1 MFKLR
6 KSLSSA
12 PSVRFGDAVRGP
24 QGVTPIEAGDV
35 CAPSMTESLGSYTQL
50 KAPNSMW
57 VGNY

>member
-6 KSLSSA
+6 KNLSSA
-12 PSVRFGDAVRGP
+12 PAVHFGDAARGP

-50 KAPNSMW
+50 KAPN
-57 VGNY
+57 

>member
-6 KSLSSA
+6 KNLSSA
-12 PSVRFGDAVRGP
+12 PVQFGDAERGP

-50 KAPNSMW
+50 KAPN
-57 VGNY
+57 